1 MTAEAT
7 KTTRIRATQTQIGN
21 KSLQPTDKPPPH
33 TRLSDVPN
41 LLRRQTETGHIY
53 KYKGAVFARSRQ
65 ACGFPSGAKCRSRK
79 VGRRPRRPARPR
91 NKRDNGPGETAAP
104 DKNAEQAK
112 PRRPPPLFE
121 ESPPDTVPE
130 DRRLA
135 HRRIPPPKR
144 QKRLF
149 PSKKAAADLVF
160 QNFLVYLY
168 PDNRSI
174 E

>member
-21 KSLQPTDKPPPH
+21 KSLQPTDKPPR
-33 TRLSDVPN
+33 TQGSRMFQISFEGR
-41 LLRRQTETGHIY
+41 RRQDIYISIREPSSQGAGRPVAFHPVRSAAAGRSEGDHGARRDRGTSETTG
-53 KYKGAVFARSRQ
+53 Q
-65 ACGFPSGAKCRSRK
+65 E
-79 VGRRPRRPARPR
+79 RPRRPTRTQNRRNHGAR
-91 NKRDNGPGETAAP
+91 
-104 DKNAEQAK
+104 
-112 PRRPPPLFE
+112 PLFE
-121 ESPPDTVPE
+121 EPPPDTAPE